1 MRTSIPIFVSL
12 GLSLGLVGCGDNSGT
27 GASPDAAL
35 PGVDA
40 PTATIGLTLYD
51 YTRAVDVS
59 PDGRIAAFE
68 DVSQGLTSTLV
79 FVDTATGVA
88 TPKTEIGDVTRDFA
102 SGLSNNGRVTALH
115 GDPVQAGV
123 WSEAT
128 GWIDLPAAH
137 PAGCDADIAGAWD
150 ISADGAVVVGL
161 AWNGCDAEAF
171 RWTDTSGTGV
181 YTTLDVIGK
190 AYADSTHPPTNRATV
205 ISDDGKVIAGFA
217 QNDVLDRSAAMWT
230 ADGHGVLLDP
240 ANLDAPSEILAID
253 ADGST
258 LAGIVGFDGFVWT
271 KADGQTPLVRFD
283 SALPSDRVYPNAIT
297 ADGATVFGG
306 VGDPFSG
313 IPVAFV
319 WTKAAGMRPLIDV
332 ATAAGVSIPTGT
344 ILNSVLGASADGT
357 VLVGTAMD
365 AAGNGKTFALVLPA
379 SALAP

>member
-1 MRTSIPIFVSL
+1 MRTSISTFLSL
-12 GLSLGLVGCGDNSGT
+12 GLALGLVGCGDNG
-27 GASPDAAL
+27 GAATADAAL

-40 PTATIGLTLYD
+40 PTATVGLTLYD
-51 YTRAVDVS
+51 YLRAVDVS

-68 DVSQGLTSTLV
+68 DVSQGLASTLV

-102 SGLSNNGRVTALH
+102 SGLSNTGRVTALH

-128 GWIDLPAAH
+128 GWIDIPAAH

-171 RWTDTSGTGV
+171 RWTDAGGTGA
-181 YTTLDVIGK
+181 YTRLDVIGK

-205 ISDDGKVIAGFA
+205 ISDDGQVIAGFA
-217 QNDVLDRSAAMWT
+217 QNDALDRAAAMWT
-230 ADGHGVLLDP
+230 ADGHGILLDP
-240 ANLDAPSEILAID
+240 ANVEAPSEVLAID

-258 LAGIVGFDGFVWT
+258 LAGMVGFDGFVWT
-271 KADGQTPLVRFD
+271 TATGFTPLVRFD
-283 SALPSDRVYPNAIT
+283 LALPSDRVFPNAIT
-297 ADGATVFGG
+297 ADGTTVFGG
-306 VGDPFSG
+306 VGDAFSG
-313 IPVAFV
+313 IPIAFV
-319 WTKAAGMRPLIDV
+319 WTEAAGMRPLIDV
-332 ATAAGVSIPTGT
+332 ATAAGVTIPAGT

-365 AAGNGKTFALVLPA
+365 EAGASKTFALVLPA
-379 SALAP
+379 SAI